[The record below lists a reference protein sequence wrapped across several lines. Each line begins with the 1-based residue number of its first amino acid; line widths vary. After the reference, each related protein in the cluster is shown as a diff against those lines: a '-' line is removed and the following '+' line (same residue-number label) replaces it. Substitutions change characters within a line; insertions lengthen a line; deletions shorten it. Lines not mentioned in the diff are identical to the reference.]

1 MRRQTRRAAGLV
13 LAGWGRFP
21 APRCNPL
28 VRDHDDGVTTPTDPD
43 LQHLANLLSFLP
55 GPDDQEF
62 WAAVADKD
70 RQPSDPPHSD
80 YVIKNLVGNLPMF
93 DKSAP
98 QRREITELVKYLL
111 MFFGGEHPS
120 LHEPIGRRF
129 PFVAGE
135 WETLGRLWLKDL
147 TATCWRLHVRYAADE
162 SWWTR
167 KWPEDVQAWREGR
180 YGDALE

>member
-1 MRRQTRRAAGLV
+1 MPGERS
-13 LAGWGRFP
+13 LAGSGRP
-21 APRCNPL
+21 PRRHCNPPSHG
-28 VRDHDDGVTTPTDPD
+28 HDGIVNTPTDPD
-43 LQHLANLLSFLP
+43 LQHLSNLLSFLP
-55 GPDDQEF
+55 GPDDHSF
-62 WAAVADKD
+62 WKEVSEKG
-70 RQPSDPPHSD
+70 RPSSDPPHSD
-80 YVIKNLVGNLPMF
+80 YVIKNLVGNMPMLQ
-93 DKSAP
+93 KSAP
-98 QRREITELVKYLL
+98 KPREITELVKYLL

-147 TATCWRLHVRYAADE
+147 TATCWRLHVRYTADE

-180 YGDALE
+180 YGDASE

>member
-1 MRRQTRRAAGLV
+1 MDT
-13 LAGWGRFP
+13 
-21 APRCNPL
+21 PR
-28 VRDHDDGVTTPTDPD
+28 DPD
-43 LQHLANLLSFLP
+43 LDHLADLLSFLP

-62 WAAVADKD
+62 WGEVADKGRPPID
-70 RQPSDPPHSD
+70 PSRSD
-80 YVIKNLVGNLPMF
+80 NVLKNLVAHIPALGKP
-93 DKSAP
+93 DP
-98 QRREITELVKYLL
+98 HPREIARLVQYLL

-120 LHEPIGRRF
+120 LHEPVGRRF
-129 PFVAGE
+129 SFAAGE
-135 WETLGRLWLKDL
+135 SWETVGRLWLEDL